1 MRNSEIASIF
11 SHIADI
17 LEIKGENP
25 FRVRA
30 YQKVVRVL
38 ESLTE
43 EVEEI
48 YKAGELKNISGVGEG
63 IAKKIEEVLT
73 TGKLQYYEDL
83 KESVPSGLVELLN
96 ISEVGPK
103 TASLLYKELG
113 INSVKDLEKAV
124 KGHRIKDLPGMG
136 EKTEENIRRGIE
148 LLKRKKGRM
157 LLGKAYPLAQSII
170 DSLKRLSEVNRISP
184 AGSLRR
190 MKETIGDIDILV
202 TSRKPAKVMQVF
214 LDLPQVTEV
223 LASGETKSSIIMKGG
238 LQVDVR
244 VVKPDSFGAAL
255 QYFTGSKPHNIKLRE
270 LANKRGLKINEYGV
284 FKINGGKKVAGTEE
298 KDVYVVLDLPYIPPE
313 LREDRG
319 EIEAGQEG
327 SLPELVELKSIKGD
341 LHVHSKWSD
350 GSDTIMELAE
360 AARKLKYQYIAICD
374 HSKSLG
380 VAGGL
385 SEEDLKRQIAEVR
398 KVNEKLNGFR
408 VLAGSEVDIR
418 SDGRLDFEDDIL
430 KELDIVIA
438 SIHTGFKQDRKTM
451 TNRIIRAMNN
461 KFVHVLAHPTGRLLH
476 EREPYQVD
484 MEAIIEEAKRTGTF
498 LELNAFPDRLDL
510 NDVHCRRAKEEG
522 VMVTLGTDAHHKT
535 QLEAMYYGVATAR
548 RAWLED
554 KDVLNTLSL
563 KDLLKKLKRR

>member
-1 MRNSEIASIF
+1 MRNSEIALTF
-11 SHIADI
+11 SEIADI

-30 YQKVVRVL
+30 YQKAVRVL
-38 ESLTE
+38 ENLP
-43 EVEEI
+43 EEI
-48 YKAGELKNISGVGEG
+48 EAIHQKGELEGIQGVGEG
-63 IAKKIEEVLT
+63 IARKIEELLT

-83 KESVPSGLVELLN
+83 KKSVPPGLIELLG
-96 ISEVGPK
+96 IPEVGPK
-103 TASLLYKELG
+103 TASLFYKKLG
-113 INSVKDLEKAV
+113 IKNIKDLEKAV
-124 KGHRIKDLPGMG
+124 KLHRIKDLAGIG
-136 EKTEENIRRGIE
+136 EKTEENILRGIE
-148 LLKRKKGRM
+148 FLKRKHGRM

-170 DSLKRLSEVNRISP
+170 GALKKLPEVDRISP

-202 TSRKPAKVMQVF
+202 TSRKPTKVMEVF
-214 LDLPQVTEV
+214 ISLPQVTGV
-223 LASGETKSSIIMKGG
+223 LASGETKSSVIMGEG

-284 FKINGGKKVAGTEE
+284 FRIKSGKKVAGKEE
-298 KDVYVVLDLPYIPPE
+298 EDVYAALDLPYIPPE
-313 LREDRG
+313 LREERG

-350 GSDTIMELAE
+350 GSGTILEMAE
-360 AARKLKYQYIAICD
+360 AARKLKYRYIAICD

-385 SEEDLKRQIAEVR
+385 SEGDLKRQIAEIK
-398 KVNEKLNGFR
+398 KVNEKLHPFR
-408 VLAGSEVDIR
+408 VLAGSEVDIH

-430 KELDIVIA
+430 RELDIVIA
-438 SIHTGFKQDRKTM
+438 SIHTGFKQDRKTI
-451 TNRIIRAMNN
+451 TNRIIKAMEN

-484 MEAIIEEAKRTGTF
+484 MEIIIKEAKRTGTF
-498 LELNAFPDRLDL
+498 LELNAFPNRLDL
-510 NDVHCRRAKEEG
+510 NDVHCRRAREGG
-522 VMVTLGTDAHHKT
+522 VMITLGTDSHHKM
-535 QLEAMYYGVATAR
+535 QLEAMHCGVATAR
-548 RAWLED
+548 RGWLED
-554 KDVLNTLSL
+554 KDILNTLSL

>member
-1 MRNSEIASIF
+1 MGNSEIALIF

-25 FRVRA
+25 FRARA

-38 ESLTE
+38 ESLPE
-43 EVEEI
+43 EVEKM
-48 YKAGELKNISGVGEG
+48 YQRGELKNIPGVGEG
-63 IAKKIEEVLT
+63 IARKIEELLI
-73 TGKLQYYEDL
+73 TGKLQYYEEL
-83 KESVPSGLVELLN
+83 KESVPSGLVEILN

-113 INSVKDLEKAV
+113 IKSVKDLEKAV
-124 KGHRIKDLPGMG
+124 RKHRIKDLPGMG

-170 DSLKRLSEVNRISP
+170 GSLKKLSEVDRISP

-202 TSRKPAKVMQVF
+202 TSKKSAKVMEVF
-214 LDLPQVTEV
+214 LSLPQVTEA
-223 LASGETKSSIIMKGG
+223 LASGETKSSVIMEEG

-255 QYFTGSKPHNIKLRE
+255 QYFTGSKLHNIKLRE

-284 FKINGGKKVAGTEE
+284 FRIKGGKKVAGEE
-298 KDVYVVLDLPYIPPE
+298 EEDVYATLDLPYIPPE
-313 LREDRG
+313 LREERG

-327 SLPELVELKSIKGD
+327 KLPELVELKNIKGD

-350 GSDTIMELAE
+350 GSQTILEMAE
-360 AARKLKYQYIAICD
+360 AAREAGYQYIAICD

-385 SEEDLKRQIAEVR
+385 SEKDLKRQIAEIK
-398 KVNEKLNGFR
+398 KVNEKLRPFR

-418 SDGRLDFEDDIL
+418 SDGRLDFKDDIL
-430 KELDIVIA
+430 KQLDIVIA
-438 SIHTGFKQDRKTM
+438 SIHTGFKQDREM
-451 TNRIIRAMNN
+451 ITNRIIKAMNN

-484 MEAIIEEAKRTGTF
+484 IEAIIKEARRTGTF
-498 LELNAFPDRLDL
+498 LELNAFPQRLDL

-522 VMVTLGTDAHHKT
+522 VTISLGTDAHHKM
-535 QLEAMYYGVATAR
+535 QLEAMHYGVATAR
-548 RAWLED
+548 RGWLED
-554 KDVLNTLSL
+554 KDILNTLPL
-563 KDLLKKLKRR
+563 KDLLKKLKWR

>member
-157 LLGKAYPLAQSII
+157 LLGKAYPLARSII

>member
-1 MRNSEIASIF
+1 MRNSEIALIF
-11 SHIADI
+11 NQIADI

-38 ESLTE
+38 ESLAE

-48 YKAGELKNISGVGEG
+48 YQTRELKNIPGVGEG
-63 IAKKIEEVLT
+63 IARKIEELLT
-73 TGKLQYYEDL
+73 TGKLQYYEEL
-83 KESVPSGLVELLN
+83 KESVPSGLVELLS
-96 ISEVGPK
+96 ISEVGPR
-103 TASLLYKELG
+103 TASLLHKELG
-113 INSVKDLEKAV
+113 IKSVKDLEKAV
-124 KGHRIKDLPGMG
+124 RKHRIKDLPGMG
-136 EKTEENIRRGIE
+136 EKTEENILRGIE
-148 LLKRKKGRM
+148 LLKRRKGRM

-170 DSLKRLSEVNRISP
+170 DSLKKLSEVDRISS

-202 TSRKPAKVMQVF
+202 TSKKPAKVMEVF
-214 LDLPQVTEV
+214 LSLPQIAEV
-223 LASGETKSSIIMKGG
+223 LASGETKSSVIMEGG

-284 FKINGGKKVAGTEE
+284 FKIKSGKKVAGRKEE
-298 KDVYVVLDLPYIPPE
+298 DVYATLNLPYIPPE
-313 LREDRG
+313 LREERG

-327 SLPELVELKSIKGD
+327 SLPKLISLKSIKGD

-350 GSDTIMELAE
+350 GSDAIMELAE

-385 SEEDLKRQIAEVR
+385 SERDLERQIAEIR
-398 KVNEKLNGFR
+398 KVNEKLHPFR

-438 SIHTGFKQDRKTM
+438 AIHTGFKQDRETI
-451 TNRIIRAMNN
+451 TNRIIKAMKN
-461 KFVHVLAHPTGRLLH
+461 KFVHVLAHPTGRVLH

-484 MEAIIEEAKRTGTF
+484 MEAIIKEAKRTGTF
-498 LELNAFPDRLDL
+498 LELNAFPARLDL
-510 NDVHCRRAKEEG
+510 NDVHCRRAREEG
-522 VMVTLGTDAHHKT
+522 VMVTLGTDAHHKM
-535 QLEAMYYGVATAR
+535 QLDSMYYGVATAR
-548 RAWLED
+548 RGWLED
-554 KDVLNTLSL
+554 KDILNTLSL
-563 KDLLKKLKRR
+563 KELLKILKRN